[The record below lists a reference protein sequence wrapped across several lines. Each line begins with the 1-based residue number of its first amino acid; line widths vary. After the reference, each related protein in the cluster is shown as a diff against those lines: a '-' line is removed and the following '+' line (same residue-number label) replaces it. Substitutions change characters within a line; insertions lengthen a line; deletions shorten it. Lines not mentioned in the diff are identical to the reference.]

1 MQPLGLALAV
11 ALLHLT
17 GGTLPVAAS
26 SYLAAWS
33 GDADREDS
41 DFLAI
46 VDVNPDSPRYGS
58 VVATLPVG
66 ERSTRPHHVEHAFSA
81 GHTLFASGFNGNRM
95 FRFDLMDPLR
105 PRTSG

>member
-26 SYLAAWS
+26 AYLAAWS

-46 VDVNPDSPRYGS
+46 LDVNPDSPRYGR
-58 VVATLPVG
+58 G
-66 ERSTRPHHVEHAFSA
+66 RPLTGLA
-81 GHTLFASGFNGNRM
+81 FASRS
-95 FRFDLMDPLR
+95 LPLR
-105 PRTSG
+105 ALGGRG